1 MFGQLIEKKKIWTF
15 QEEKDKTLIQ
25 FVEEREKLKRKR
37 KRKRKRKKEKRVL
50 NYSLTMT
57 NNKTCVF
64 H

>member
-37 KRKRKRKKEKRVL
+37 KRQKEKGVL

-64 H
+64 Q